1 MNLVDKEVTHKSFG
15 NGRIVKHND
24 SLIEIHFA
32 KEKKKFV
39 YPDAFGKYLILHDKT
54 AANSL
59 EKIIQEKELELEQ
72 LEQEKE
78 DEKIQLRKE
87 QELRM
92 EYEKLMKNHILH
104 SESQMVIWC
113 EEEEL
118 RKVFSEWKVF
128 AGEIKSGINKGQPK
142 KPTRLYQ
149 NSVCLLTARDSSMPE
164 KDRRII
170 GIFMVNKD
178 FIGKLCEDGYI
189 PAHSKYRIQ
198 LSEQESDQLQFWNY
212 YHDKKSPQKISWNTG
227 KYRYFDNVWI
237 AQILRDIVSL
247 KSDTPEQVLA
257 QNFFNH
263 FCKMN
268 QINKEELPE
277 PNGALRH

>member
-170 GIFMVNKD
+170 GIFMVNID